1 MKNKWL
7 ALPVACVMAGMI
19 AAGAGCAPETNSP
32 VVTVQDGYVYVDG
45 IKTEIQVS
53 EDSNAKTAFRTHI
66 ITKRKILLSCS

>member
-53 EDSNAKTAFRTHI
+53 ED
-66 ITKRKILLSCS
+66 